1 MGRVKFHF
9 ADTIEDGERTIDG
22 YVATQ
27 CKRCKQ
33 WLDTPEDAEGCRDL
47 NCPVIREWYRPDD

>member
-9 ADTIEDGERTIDG
+9 HDEIIARTIDG

-27 CKRCKQ
+27 CNKCKQ

-47 NCPVIREWYRPDD
+47 KCPMQRVSNE